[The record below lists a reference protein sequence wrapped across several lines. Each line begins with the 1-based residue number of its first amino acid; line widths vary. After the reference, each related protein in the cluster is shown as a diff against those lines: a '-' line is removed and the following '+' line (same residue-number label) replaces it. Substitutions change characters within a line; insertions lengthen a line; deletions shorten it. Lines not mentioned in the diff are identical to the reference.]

1 MDRGVREEAGY
12 RQGRNCVSGA
22 RLPEMCFR
30 HADRLGEREQKK
42 KKDGEREREESNTEG
57 CIARMAGGVR
67 KGLESQL

>member
-1 MDRGVREEAGY
+1 MFQELAC
-12 RQGRNCVSGA
+12 QKCVSVMQIGW
-22 RLPEMCFR
+22 
-30 HADRLGEREQKK
+30 ERESKKK